1 VHRWML
7 ISVVWTSRSERRG
20 VRRGRIEKG
29 ESRVVVAVMSE
40 GEQARLLNR
49 GRLRQYT

>member
-7 ISVVWTSRSERRG
+7 MRVVWTSRSESRG

-29 ESRVVVAVMSE
+29 ESRVVVTVISE
-40 GEQARLLNR
+40 GERASKLNR
-49 GRLRQYT
+49 DRVGQHT